1 MTIGR
6 KTSNPLYPRLFL
18 AGFALSSF
26 GVARLIAPIAA
37 VHAAGRPAPP
47 AASQAAAPQ
56 TLTPEQQAFFKQK
69 IQPILTNH
77 CLECHSTETRAAGG
91 LRLDEGDAVLT
102 GGRTG
107 AAVVPGKP
115 DDSLL
120 IQRVLATEVKKR
132 MPKGEDDPLSAE
144 DIANLKTWIQQGAY
158 YPAGKLPAAA
168 SAAVPKA
175 GGAPVRA
182 QAGAYPRPA
191 TADQLAYFERNVRP
205 ILVNRCYNCHSDAF
219 KEAGGLRVDTGVD
232 IFKGG
237 NDGPVIVPGHPEKSL
252 LIDRVKSSD
261 TKKRMPQ
268 ESTESL
274 PPEEIAV
281 LETWIKNG
289 AAWPNETE
297 KLPPT
302 PARLAALYPKLREH
316 YWSWQPLSDPGVPT
330 VADNG
335 WAESNIDRLV
345 LATLQKKHLAPVKDA
360 DPATLLR
367 RVYYDLTGLPPT
379 PEELREFN
387 KHHSPED
394 YAKVVDRLLASPQY
408 GERWGRHWLDVARY
422 AESSGPSRNMPY
434 PNAWRYR
441 DYVIDAYN
449 RDLPYD
455 RFLKEQIAGDL
466 LPTTMPAE
474 HDRLLIATGYLALG
488 PKDVNQ
494 RFKAR
499 FKMDNVDD
507 QIDTVTRSTMALTV
521 SCARCHD
528 HKFDPIPTTDY
539 YALAGI
545 FTSTEDDSG
554 LGSKMG
560 GASLDYYEPKHLGLL
575 SSASGVKPVS
585 PKQLAKLKADRD
597 EAKRKVDAFREK
609 DEAVAKANP
618 THPPLSAAEKA
629 ERLELQR
636 NFVQAR
642 EDYQLA
648 ADPGEQGYGVHSVR
662 DGVVADTSVRNRGV
676 EEKHG
681 PTVPRGF
688 LTVIHL
694 PNTPTIPADHSGRLE
709 LAEWIARADNP
720 LTARVYVNRAWEY
733 LFGTGIVSSVDN
745 FGTTG
750 DQPANPELLDY
761 LAQDFTRNGWS
772 TKRLVREIVLSHAYR
787 LGSDYPSAYKDID
800 PGDRYVWRHAPRR
813 LEAEEIRDSILASS
827 GQLDLSHPSGSPS
840 MALRMIE
847 IRDDGPV
854 VGSVLSA
861 ADRSRYRSVYLPLLR
876 DETPRPLEAFD
887 PVSQTL
893 VTGKREETTVPTQAL
908 FMLNSPFVRQQSQT
922 LADTL
927 LEERH
932 TGDSERI
939 QQAYRRIAGI
949 DPTPQDVARVKAF
962 LTRYAETWARQHPAA
977 AKAAPAKAHLALAST
992 DAGPITAGIVREDGL
1007 AQDDSVDKPGKD
1019 HDDSSGGI
1027 APDSATEAAWSAFVQ
1042 ALYGSATFQFVR

>member
-1 MTIGR
+1 MTIHR
-6 KTSNPLYPRLFL
+6 RSSKSLYPGLLL
-18 AGFALSSF
+18 AAISLGSLGFA
-26 GVARLIAPIAA
+26 RWIAPIAA
-37 VHAAGRPAPP
+37 VHAAP
-47 AASQAAAPQ
+47 QATDPGAQPTA
-56 TLTPEQQAFFKQK
+56 EQLAFFKQK

-77 CLECHSTETRAAGG
+77 CLECHSTDTRAAGG
-91 LRLDEGDAVLT
+91 LRLDDREALLT
-102 GGRTG
+102 GGKSG
-107 AAVVPGKP
+107 AAAVPGKP
-115 DDSLL
+115 DESLL
-120 IQRVLATEVKKR
+120 IQRVLATELKKR
-132 MPKGEDDPLSAE
+132 MPKGEDDPLPAE
-144 DIANLKTWIQQGAY
+144 DIANLKAWIQQGAY
-158 YPAGKLPAAA
+158 YPAGRLPAQA
-168 SAAVPKA
+168 SASPAKP
-175 GGAPVRA
+175 GTAPVHA
-182 QAGAYPRPA
+182 LSVAYPRPA
-191 TADQLAYFERNVRP
+191 TADQLTYFEKNVRP

-252 LIDRVKSSD
+252 LIERVKSAD
-261 TKKRMPQ
+261 EKKRMPQ
-268 ESTESL
+268 ESAESL
-274 PPEEIAV
+274 PPEEIAI

-289 AAWPNETE
+289 AAWPDETE

-302 PARLAALYPKLREH
+302 PARLAALYPKLRAH
-316 YWSWQPLSDPGVPT
+316 FWSWQPLTDPAVPQ

-335 WAESNIDRLV
+335 WAESKIDRLV
-345 LATLQKKHLAPVKDA
+345 LAKLQEKTLAPVKDA

-367 RVYYDLTGLPPT
+367 RVHYDLTGLPPT
-379 PEELREFN
+379 PEELRAFE

-394 YAKVVDRLLASPQY
+394 FAKVVDSLLASPQY

-449 RDLPYD
+449 RDVPYD
-455 RFLKEQIAGDL
+455 RFIKEQIAGDL
-466 LPTTMPAE
+466 LPAATSAE
-474 HDRLLIATGYLALG
+474 RDRLLIATGYLALG

-560 GASLDYYEPKHLGLL
+560 GSSLDYYDPKHLGHL
-575 SSASGVKPVS
+575 SAAADVKPVS
-585 PKQLAKLKADRD
+585 PELIAKLKADRD
-597 EAKRKVDAFREK
+597 EAKKKFDAMREK
-609 DEAVAKANP
+609 DAALAKANP
-618 THPPLSAAEKA
+618 THPPLTAAEKA
-629 ERLELQR
+629 EHLAITRE
-636 NFVQAR
+636 FVEAR
-642 EDYQLA
+642 ENFQLIS
-648 ADPGEQGYGVHSVR
+648 DLGERGYGIHSVR
-662 DGVVADTSVRNRGV
+662 DGAVADTSVRNRGV

-688 LTVIHL
+688 LTVVNL
-694 PNTPTIPADHSGRLE
+694 PNTPKIPANQSGRLQ
-709 LAEWIARADNP
+709 LAEWIVRPDNP
-720 LTARVYVNRAWEY
+720 LTARVYVNRVWEH

-750 DQPANPELLDY
+750 DTPANPELLDY
-761 LAQDFTRNGWS
+761 LAQEFIRNGWS
-772 TKRLVREIVLSHAYR
+772 TKQLVREIVLTHAYR
-787 LGSDYPSAYKDID
+787 LGSDYPPAYKEID

-827 GQLDLSHPSGSPS
+827 GQLDLSHPKGSPA

-861 ADRSRYRSVYLPLLR
+861 ADRLHYRSIYLPLLR
-876 DETPRPLEAFD
+876 DETPRALEAFD

-893 VTGKREETTVPTQAL
+893 VTGKRDETTVPTQAL
-908 FMLNSPFVRQQSQT
+908 FMLNSPLVRQQSLH
-922 LADTL
+922 LAEIL
-927 LEERH
+927 LAERH
-932 TGDSERI
+932 ADESERI
-939 QQAYRRIAGI
+939 RQAYRLIAGT
-949 DPTPQDVARVKAF
+949 DPAPADIARVKAF
-962 LTRYAETWARQHPAA
+962 VKRYASTWAKAHPGVARPEA
-977 AKAAPAKAHLALAST
+977 NAHLALASN
-992 DAGPITAGIVREDGL
+992 DNDSITAGIIREDGL
-1007 AQDDSVDKPGKD
+1007 AQDDDADSPK
-1019 HDDSSGGI
+1019 HDRDTGPVI

-1042 ALYGSATFQFVR
+1042 ALYGSAAFQFVR